1 MLIAPEAEKVSD
13 RSRGVRLQ
21 FGVRP
26 LVLSRHVKRYLVALG
41 CTSFIEVGFESS
53 MVRMQTIRLL
63 RRLDRGTLLGGISS
77 LWQRRK
83 VGEIAIGTAVR
94 GNTLDSF
101 LGRLLKA
108 LPNSEL
114 SEGSLQRYYISP
126 GGKVLLFASFQRT
139 HGKCKALV
147 KLPLN
152 EHTQRR
158 LAVNQTYLKF
168 LQSPDRISRLHDKY
182 FPQPVGEGSFEG
194 QQFYAESMLEG
205 IAGDTLKISYKKRE
219 VIINETF
226 YFWKKI
232 QKSLE
237 ARFNFDK
244 YIFSNM
250 IEKPL
255 KYVFFLTGNI
265 EILKD
270 TLEIILKYLKS
281 RLMHREFILSLVH
294 GDFSLKNIIF
304 YEKDLTLSGIID
316 WDRACI
322 YSFPLFDVFHF
333 FVRIQEM
340 SYYESSIHTI
350 IKMLEKYKNLNNFNN
365 VLDTYCKEFFIEK
378 DTILSI
384 VIMYWIHLLSGFESI
399 KFLNKHF
406 VKKSF
411 DDPLELLVKIIL

>member
-1 MLIAPEAEKVSD
+1 
-13 RSRGVRLQ
+13 
-21 FGVRP
+21 
-26 LVLSRHVKRYLVALG
+26 
-41 CTSFIEVGFESS
+41 
-53 MVRMQTIRLL
+53 
-63 RRLDRGTLLGGISS
+63 
-77 LWQRRK
+77 
-83 VGEIAIGTAVR
+83 
-94 GNTLDSF
+94 
-101 LGRLLKA
+101 
-108 LPNSEL
+108 
-114 SEGSLQRYYISP
+114 
-126 GGKVLLFASFQRT
+126 
-139 HGKCKALV
+139 
-147 KLPLN
+147 
-152 EHTQRR
+152 
-158 LAVNQTYLKF
+158 